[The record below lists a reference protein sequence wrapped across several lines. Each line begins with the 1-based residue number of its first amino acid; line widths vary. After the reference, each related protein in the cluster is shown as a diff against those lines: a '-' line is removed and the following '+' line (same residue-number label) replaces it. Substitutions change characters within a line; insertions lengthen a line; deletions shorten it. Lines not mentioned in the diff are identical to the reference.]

1 MGNRSKNAVFT
12 WWLRI
17 QTLHLSFLNPVS
29 SSYIWLNPK
38 GQFKRKS
45 RLDLKL
51 LLFNHYH
58 DLQPTQ
64 NIGVTRIGRY
74 LSRSTASGIDQILLF
89 TSITTAVQPSVSG
102 AAQTRQIKSRFCS
115 SELIWACFLR
125 HTTVLMQFY
134 CFSGTKLLHYCLRWN
149 IYISKVSVMKLSCF
163 SQTILS

>member
-1 MGNRSKNAVFT
+1 MKVYGKQIKERCFHMMVKNSDIAF
-12 WWLRI
+12 LFS
-17 QTLHLSFLNPVS
+17 QSCKFKLHLVKSERSV
-29 SSYIWLNPK
+29 K
-38 GQFKRKS
+38 TKQS

-74 LSRSTASGIDQILLF
+74 LSRSTASGIDKMLLF

-115 SELIWACFLR
+115 SELI
-125 HTTVLMQFY
+125 
-134 CFSGTKLLHYCLRWN
+134 
-149 IYISKVSVMKLSCF
+149 
-163 SQTILS
+163 